1 MMPVALINS
10 DRRSLS
16 LPQLRRHDKAA
27 TITTSLDSKIE
38 VSELVRSLTSAPP
51 PPRTRSCLTAKPK
64 QSLLKKS
71 VSFDSL
77 TIREYSLIP
86 EINPSVSGGPAVG
99 LGWDYSVMLD
109 SVDISQYETTRPPRR
124 QRSELA
130 MPSNVRINLLT
141 EHNCTRSE
149 MNRAT
154 KQSQVLRDERQ
165 STRALQELE
174 RVQVMMESLRRKLK
188 RWRMRTTTKK
198 EMEQLWIQA
207 QAQKNQQLMDG
218 ATLMASDVS
227 SES

>member
-1 MMPVALINS
+1 MPAAFINS

-16 LPQLRRHDKAA
+16 LSQLRRPDKAA

-38 VSELVRSLTSAPP
+38 VSKLVRSLTSAPP
-51 PPRTRSCLTAKPK
+51 PHTRSCLTAKT
-64 QSLLKKS
+64 QRSLLKKS

-130 MPSNVRINLLT
+130 MPSSVRVNLLT
-141 EHNCTRSE
+141 EHQCPRSE
-149 MNRAT
+149 MNRVT
-154 KQSQVLRDERQ
+154 KLSQMLREKRQ
-165 STRALQELE
+165 STSALQKSEK
-174 RVQVMMESLRRKLK
+174 VQVMMESIRRKLK
-188 RWRMRTTTKK
+188 RWRMRTNTKK

-207 QAQKNQQLMDG
+207 AQEQKKH
-218 ATLMASDVS
+218 
-227 SES
+227 

>member
-1 MMPVALINS
+1 MMPVTLINS

-27 TITTSLDSKIE
+27 TITSSLDSKIE

-51 PPRTRSCLTAKPK
+51 PQTRSCLTAKPK

-174 RVQVMMESLRRKLK
+174 RVQVMMESIRRKLK